1 MKTNGKD
8 PSGSCRFQRCAF
20 ALLEVSTLPSQTAQG
35 RGGCLQ
41 VPSHGHAERKGG
53 GLVVKGRFLLMVD
66 DHVPFNYCYYCQ
78 LLSIIVIIITIIVI
92 IITSIN
98 YKIRRRRQRLL
109 LLLLLL
115 LFDVIIII
123 LILLFDGHVAV
134 YRIVPVS
141 VGLTSG
147 MRISK
152 VNALEERAQKVI
164 MKSKRRAP
172 CSSIQLHH
180 GYHIQLERPQFGDTR
195 TGELDSN
202 WTSLRS
208 LSVLQTVVFAS
219 ALPQSREGAFDA
231 SGCSPLKMRSR
242 LAFRTCI

>member
-1 MKTNGKD
+1 MFPLIIAIIVN
-8 PSGSCRFQRCAF
+8 
-20 ALLEVSTLPSQTAQG
+20 
-35 RGGCLQ
+35 
-41 VPSHGHAERKGG
+41 
-53 GLVVKGRFLLMVD
+53 
-66 DHVPFNYCYYCQ
+66 YCQ
-78 LLSIIVIIITIIVI
+78 LLSIIVLIITIIVI

-98 YKIRRRRQRLL
+98 YKIRRRRRQRV
-109 LLLLLL
+109 LLLLL

-180 GYHIQLERPQFGDTR
+180 GYHIQLERPKFGDTR

>member
-1 MKTNGKD
+1 MAKI
-8 PSGSCRFQRCAF
+8 
-20 ALLEVSTLPSQTAQG
+20 
-35 RGGCLQ
+35 Q
-41 VPSHGHAERKGG
+41 V
-53 GLVVKGRFLLMVD
+53 
-66 DHVPFNYCYYCQ
+66 DHVDSSAALSRCWRYQRFRAKQHKDVEDVSKFPAMATRKEREEGWWWRGDFYWWLMIMFPLIIAIIVNYCQ

-98 YKIRRRRQRLL
+98 YKIRRRRRQRV
-109 LLLLLL
+109 LLLL

-180 GYHIQLERPQFGDTR
+180 GYHIQLERPKFGDTR

>member
-1 MKTNGKD
+1 MIVFPLIIAIIVN
-8 PSGSCRFQRCAF
+8 
-20 ALLEVSTLPSQTAQG
+20 
-35 RGGCLQ
+35 
-41 VPSHGHAERKGG
+41 
-53 GLVVKGRFLLMVD
+53 
-66 DHVPFNYCYYCQ
+66 YCQ

-98 YKIRRRRQRLL
+98 YKIRRQRLL
-109 LLLLLL
+109 LLLL
-115 LFDVIIII
+115 FNVIIII

-134 YRIVPVS
+134 YRIGPVS

-147 MRISK
+147 KRISK

-195 TGELDSN
+195 TGELDCN